1 MLQNIGKT
9 KLKTILKGGLSPKV
23 CILVCDYIHANF
35 HRQIYL
41 SELASLAQL
50 CEYHFCRMFK
60 ESLVQTP
67 QEYLMQVRI
76 EHVKNV

>member
-1 MLQNIGKT
+1 MKMECQLNHN
-9 KLKTILKGGLSPKV
+9 LALF
-23 CILVCDYIHANF
+23 HANF

-50 CEYHFCRMFK
+50 SEYHFCRMFK